1 MQTKAFT
8 LEELAS
14 LPSML
19 CLSSRFIAVLYA
31 LVAYCLSR
39 SPLWPG
45 ALGAFLG
52 SFVVDMLRVSFSRKA

>member
-1 MQTKAFT
+1 MT
-8 LEELAS
+8 LNRLLNAV
-14 LPSML
+14 
-19 CLSSRFIAVLYA
+19 CRAAFIAVLYA

-39 SPLWPG
+39 SPFWPG